1 MRHHFK
7 EECGMLRKMMT
18 DRAGGAVKV
27 AALAVG
33 LVVVSGM
40 LGGCAKNKGGGELEA
55 LRDENTS
62 LREQLAQLENALDTC
77 EDRNANLVAD
87 RDAAVSEA
95 ERLRSGAGSQ
105 MASNPFGSLPGVDV
119 SQRGGEIVLNIAG
132 DVLFASGQTTLRNDA
147 KRTLDQIASVLQS
160 QYGNNQIR
168 IAGHTD
174 SDPIK
179 KSQWKTNER
188 LSAERA
194 MAVEDYLSSRG
205 LSKNNMYIAGYGSA
219 QPRGDKQSSR
229 RVEIIVL
236 AGG

>member
-1 MRHHFK
+1 
-7 EECGMLRKMMT
+7 MLRKLMT
-18 DRAGGAVKV
+18 DRAGGALKI

-33 LVVVSGM
+33 LTVVSGM
-40 LGGCAKNKGGGELEA
+40 LGGCAKNKGGGDLEA

-87 RDAAVSEA
+87 RDAAVAEA
-95 ERLRSGAGSQ
+95 QRLAGSRGAG
-105 MASNPFGSLPGVDV
+105 SNPFGSMPGVDV
-119 SQRGGEIVLNIAG
+119 TQRGGEIVVNIAG
-132 DVLFASGQTTLRNDA
+132 DVLFSSGQTTLRNDA
-147 KRTLDQIASVLQS
+147 KRTLDQIAGVLQA
-160 QYGNNQIR
+160 QYPGNEIR

-179 KSQWKTNER
+179 KSQWKSNER

-205 LSKNNMYIAGYGSA
+205 LSKDRMHIAGYGAA

-229 RVEIIVL
+229 RVEIVVL
-236 AGG
+236 AAG

>member
-1 MRHHFK
+1 
-7 EECGMLRKMMT
+7 MLRKMKT
-18 DRAGGAVKV
+18 DRAGGAMKM
-27 AALAVG
+27 AAVVVG
-33 LVVVSGM
+33 LTVVSGL

-55 LRDENTS
+55 LREENTS

-77 EDRNANLVAD
+77 EDRNASLVSD
-87 RDAAVSEA
+87 RDSAVAEA
-95 ERLRSGAGSQ
+95 QRLANARNTNTSA
-105 MASNPFGSLPGVDV
+105 MTNAFGSMPGVDV
-119 SQRGGEIVLNIAG
+119 TQRGGEIVVNIAG

-160 QYGNNQIR
+160 RYNGHEIR

-194 MAVEDYLSSRG
+194 MAVEDYLASRG
-205 LSKNNMYIAGYGSA
+205 MNKDRMHIAGYGPA

>member
-1 MRHHFK
+1 
-7 EECGMLRKMMT
+7 MLRNWMT

-27 AALAVG
+27 TLLAVG
-33 LVVVSGM
+33 LTVMSGM
-40 LGGCAKNKGGGELEA
+40 LGGCAKNKGGGDLEA

-95 ERLRSGAGSQ
+95 ERLRGARGGAG
-105 MASNPFGSLPGVDV
+105 ANPFGTLPGVEV
-119 SQRGGEIVLNIAG
+119 TQRGGEIVVNVAG
-132 DVLFASGQTTLRNDA
+132 DVLFASGQTTLRGDA
-147 KRTLDQIASVLQS
+147 KSTLDQIASVLQS
-160 QYGNNQIR
+160 RYPNNEIR

-179 KSQWKTNER
+179 KSQWKSNER

-194 MAVEDYLSSRG
+194 MAVEDYLASRG
-205 LSKNNMYIAGYGSA
+205 LNKDRMYIAGYGSS
-219 QPRGDKQSSR
+219 QPRGDKKASR

-236 AGG
+236 AAG

>member
-1 MRHHFK
+1 
-7 EECGMLRKMMT
+7 MLRNWMT
-18 DRAGGAVKV
+18 DRAGRALKM

-33 LVVVSGM
+33 VAVASGA
-40 LGGCAKNKGGGELEA
+40 LGGCAKKGGGDLEA

-77 EDRNANLVAD
+77 EDRNAGLVAD
-87 RDAAVSEA
+87 RDAAVAEA
-95 ERLRSGAGSQ
+95 ERLRGSAVASGG
-105 MASNPFGSLPGVDV
+105 SNPFGSMPGVSV
-119 SQRGGEIVLNIAG
+119 SQRGGEIVVDIAG

-160 QYGNNQIR
+160 QYGNNEIR

-194 MAVEDYLSSRG
+194 MAVEEYLASRG
-205 LSKNNMYIAGYGSA
+205 LSKNKMYIAGYGSA